1 MKTRRIPGL
10 VSMLAI
16 GSGLAGCCG
25 AIQCDCDVSSAS
37 DVVLQLDAD
46 SLQNGFRVAEVRG
59 AYVVRYVRP
68 GFLAPLDT
76 ARFRPIGSG
85 ASGGPYYL
93 VGLQS
98 LRWPVRAGGP
108 PAAALADY
116 DYRLLLPNA
125 NRTYEVSNLDV
136 RTGTTSGCCACPINT
151 RRRFVLNGTP
161 VVAEGRAAVTVL
173 RR

>member
-1 MKTRRIPGL
+1 MKTRRISEL
-10 VSMLAI
+10 VGMLAI
-16 GSGLAGCCG
+16 GSSPAGCCG
-25 AIQCDCDVSSAS
+25 AVQCDCDVSSAS

-46 SLQNGFRVAEVRG
+46 SLQNGFRAAEVRG
-59 AYVVRYVRP
+59 AYVVRYARP
-68 GFLAPLDT
+68 GYLAPRDT

-85 ASGGPYYL
+85 AVGGPYFL
-93 VGLQS
+93 VGLES
-98 LRWPVRAGGP
+98 LLWPVRAGGP
-108 PAAALADY
+108 PAAGLLDY

-125 NRTYEVSNLDV
+125 NRTYEVSSLDV
-136 RTGTTSGCCACPINT
+136 QTATASGCCACLVNT